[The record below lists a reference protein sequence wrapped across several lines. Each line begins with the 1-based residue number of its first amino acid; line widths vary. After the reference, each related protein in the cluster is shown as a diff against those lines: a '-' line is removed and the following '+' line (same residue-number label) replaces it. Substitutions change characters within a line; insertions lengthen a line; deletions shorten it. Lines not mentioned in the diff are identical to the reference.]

1 MNVGEGDSARLRSI
15 MFVTGVPPSLP
26 PSLVHSLAHSVRE
39 DLIDLS

>member
-15 MFVTGVPPSLP
+15 TFVTGVP
-26 PSLVHSLAHSVRE
+26 HSVRE